1 MDRIT
6 PTIDFAAE
14 LTDLFDMRDKV
25 VFMPG
30 GYGGIG
36 EVIAWALALAGAHV
50 TIAGRD
56 AGKAQA
62 LAGALVEH
70 GLKADGIAL
79 DVDLSSVDPGRR
91 RQRSRAPRA
100 HRRAGQL
107 RRDTA
112 RGATA

>member
-14 LTDLFDMRDKV
+14 LTDLFDMRNKV

-36 EVIAWALALAGAHV
+36 EAIAWALALAGAHV

-56 AGKAQA
+56 AGKAQT
-62 LAGALVEH
+62 LAGNPGRARPLGRRHCAGCGVRF
-70 GLKADGIAL
+70 
-79 DVDLSSVDPGRR
+79 VDP
-91 RQRSRAPRA
+91 
-100 HRRAGQL
+100 
-107 RRDTA
+107 
-112 RGATA
+112 